1 MSKLVLITYRLR
13 DGTDPVAFREFMVSK
28 DIPLF
33 RAHPKVRSYRA
44 FEVVA
49 DWQGRIG
56 FTNFDLLE
64 VDDFA
69 DFDALLADETIGA
82 HSMNWQ
88 RMFGEFGA
96 DVADLVVNFRVQLC
110 DEIGGDPSAPPP
122 GVAG

>member
-1 MSKLVLITYRLR
+1 MAKLVLITYRLR
-13 DGTDPVAFREFMVSK
+13 EGTDPVAFRSFMVDR

-33 RAHPKVRSYRA
+33 RSRPSVRSYRA
-44 FEVVA
+44 FEVVG

-69 DFDALLADETIGA
+69 DFDALLSDEEIGA
-82 HSMNWQ
+82 HSMEWQ
-88 RMFGEFGA
+88 RLFGEHGA

-110 DEIGGDPSAPPP
+110 DEIG
-122 GVAG
+122 